1 MTHPFDLTGRVAVIT
16 GGNGG
21 LGLGMAET
29 LVRMG
34 CTVSIW
40 ARNEAKNADA
50 VAALT
55 ALGGGA
61 AAAEICDVADQASI
75 DAAMAAT
82 LEKFGRVDGMFAN
95 AGIAGAPKSF
105 MDRTPEEWSKMLDIN
120 VAGVVRCFQTAT
132 RHMLE
137 RGAAGDK
144 FGRLVVTSSVAAIEG
159 AATAEHYGASKAAV
173 MGLTRALAVEL
184 ARHEITVNA
193 IQPGFAASDM
203 TADMFASE
211 KFLKM
216 MLPRQPQRRFAQPSD
231 YGAVAGYLMSD
242 GSGFHTGQG
251 FVIDGGFS
259 IN

>member
-29 LVRMG
+29 LVQMG
-34 CTVSIW
+34 CKVAIW
-40 ARNEAKNADA
+40 ARNEAKNTEA
-50 VAALT
+50 VAKLT

-61 AAAEICDVADQASI
+61 VTAEICDVADQASI

-82 LEKFGRVDGMFAN
+82 LDKFGRVDGMFAN
-95 AGIAGAPKSF
+95 AGVGGAPKSF
-105 MDRTPEEWSKMLDIN
+105 LDHTPEEWAQMLDIN
-120 VAGVVRCFQTAT
+120 VLGVVRCFQTAT
-132 RHMLE
+132 RHMLA

-144 FGRLVVTSSVAAIEG
+144 FGRLVVTSSIAAIEG
-159 AATAEHYGASKAAV
+159 AATSEHYAASKAAV
-173 MGLTRALAVEL
+173 MGLTRATAVEL

-193 IQPGFAASDM
+193 IQPGFAASEM
-203 TADMFASE
+203 TAGMFANDR
-211 KFLKM
+211 FVKM
-216 MLPRQPQRRFAQPSD
+216 MLPRQPQRRFGQPSD
-231 YGAVAGYLMSD
+231 YGAVAGYLMSN